1 MERRPELTIIAGPNG
16 AGKSRL
22 CPLYVSTRSFDGD
35 KLMLYLRREHPD
47 WPDRWVSGTVASEM
61 EKQKAKALEYRTDF
75 AFETNFSSDMVVNM
89 VNEFKAAQFKISLC
103 YFGLLSEDESVS
115 RVKLRAQT
123 GGHDVTDEVIRF
135 NFTEGLAKAK
145 QHLHLFENLTFVD
158 GNSDYGHIVALHIA
172 KSRIHKIED
181 NPPLWFKEQF
191 EQSFNGLNPKDL

>member
-1 MERRPELTIIAGPNG
+1 MYFIVQRNLVKAVIPISSRDNG
-16 AGKSRL
+16 TSPRTHHHCRSKRSREKSL
-22 CPLYVSTRSFDGD
+22 VPTL
-35 KLMLYLRREHPD
+35 REH
-47 WPDRWVSGTVASEM
+47 T
-61 EKQKAKALEYRTDF
+61 
-75 AFETNFSSDMVVNM
+75 
-89 VNEFKAAQFKISLC
+89 KISLC

-145 QHLHLFENLTFVD
+145 LHLHLFENLTFVD

-191 EQSFNGLNPKDL
+191 EQSFNDLNPKDL